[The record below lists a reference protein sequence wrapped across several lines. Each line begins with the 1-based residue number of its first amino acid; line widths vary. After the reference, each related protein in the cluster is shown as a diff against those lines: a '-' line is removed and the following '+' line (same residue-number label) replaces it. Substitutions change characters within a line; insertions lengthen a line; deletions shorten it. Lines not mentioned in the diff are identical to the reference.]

1 MGLDATNNKVIYAG
15 GNFEVVSPTSARS
28 FLMDGSTT
36 SWNPAPNADVTDI
49 AVLGSKVYLIGTFSL
64 LGATTRINFAAV
76 DNNTGA
82 VGGENLG
89 LSGSDTIAS
98 ITEFGGKIYMLGNFT
113 SIAGTARRYG
123 FSIDPTTGKISDWN
137 PSFTTGFTYP
147 TGKIAFSS
155 DASKV
160 LVPGN
165 YYSVNVVERNGFG
178 AIDLNTGKPTDLN
191 LQMAGTAIRS
201 LHIRDH
207 FLYGGGQF
215 TSILNNSRT
224 NFFILNLNTLTLE
237 GAAPTFN
244 SNVETITTDENYIY
258 VGGSFSNVAGT
269 TRTNIARLVL
279 SNGALDNWNPIGD
292 GNVASIHLLK
302 EKVFVGGS
310 FTNIGGS
317 NTSYITAVSPTTG
330 TNLLFPSATMFP
342 NGYVSSVTN
351 YQNQMFIGGNFTLI
365 GGQAASRFS
374 SFDNTSGAYTYQ
386 LLTSDN
392 IVSTISIGEN
402 GKGVVGGYFTTIDGS
417 PKQGF
422 VYYDFLNKRILDS
435 NIPSAG
441 DVYRSISVNN
451 THYFGGKINQVNY
464 RPKGGFYFADINN

>member
-137 PSFTTGFTYP
+137 
-147 TGKIAFSS
+147 
-155 DASKV
+155 
-160 LVPGN
+160 
-165 YYSVNVVERNGFG
+165 
-178 AIDLNTGKPTDLN
+178 
-191 LQMAGTAIRS
+191 LQMTGTAIRS

-258 VGGSFSNVAGT
+258 IGGSFSNVAGT
-269 TRTNIARLVL
+269 ARTNIARLVL

-302 EKVFVGGS
+302 EKVYVGGS

-351 YQNQMFIGGNFTLI
+351 YQNQIFIGGNFTLI
-365 GGQAASRFS
+365 GGQAASMFS

-417 PKQGF
+417 QKQGF

-451 THYFGGKINQVNY
+451 THYFGGKISQINY